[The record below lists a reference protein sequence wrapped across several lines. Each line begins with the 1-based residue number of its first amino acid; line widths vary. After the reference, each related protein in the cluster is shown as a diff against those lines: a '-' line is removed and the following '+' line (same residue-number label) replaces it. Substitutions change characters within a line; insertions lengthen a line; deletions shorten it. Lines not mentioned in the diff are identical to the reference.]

1 MPSDPDQDYD
11 EGCALMAEAEEY
23 WSRRNDPMTE
33 YCEYCEGF
41 YGECDCE
48 EERKADKEAENE

>member
-11 EGCALMAEAEEY
+11 EGQALMAEEAEY
-23 WSRRNDPMTE
+23 WEKRNDPMTE
-33 YCEYCEGF
+33 YCEHCEGF

-48 EERKADKEAENE
+48 EERKADKEAK

>member
-11 EGCALMAEAEEY
+11 EGQSLMAEDARY
-23 WSRRNDPMTE
+23 WRKVSDPMTE
-33 YCEYCEGF
+33 YCDTCGGF

-48 EERKADKEAENE
+48 EDD

>member
-11 EGCALMAEAEEY
+11 EGQALMAEEAYY
-23 WSRRNDPMTE
+23 WERRNDPTTE
-33 YCEYCEGF
+33 YCEHCEGF

-48 EERKADKEAENE
+48 EEGDD